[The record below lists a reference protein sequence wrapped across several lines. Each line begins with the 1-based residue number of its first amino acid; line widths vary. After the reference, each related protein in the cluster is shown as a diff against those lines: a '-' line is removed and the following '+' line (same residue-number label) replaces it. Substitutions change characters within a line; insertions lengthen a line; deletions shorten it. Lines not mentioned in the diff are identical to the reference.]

1 MKGVPMKVRGLPKS
15 YKIKTQSHLK
25 PYMAVSKPFVVKE
38 KEQLSGMVRG
48 MGASDIEE
56 RFARSLDRMGVSYW
70 FRLPVGAPRGMPGY
84 NELDFLV
91 NSGGY
96 YPIQIDGE
104 YSHLGKEA
112 KDMIADA
119 RIMEELKQYSPMP
132 IIHVIYTKLGN
143 QKASD
148 MVAREILG

>member
-1 MKGVPMKVRGLPKS
+1 MKGIPMRARGFPKS
-15 YKIKTQSHLK
+15 YKIKTPRKQT
-25 PYMAVSKPFVVKE
+25 PYMVVSKPTVVVE
-38 KEQLSGMVRG
+38 KEQLFGVVRD
-48 MGASDIEE
+48 MKASDIEE

-91 NSGGY
+91 QSGGY

-132 IIHVIYTKLGN
+132 ITHVMYMKLSN